1 MEAVGYDLYCKMLNE
16 AVKAQKGEI
25 QETPFETTLDIDVDA
40 YIPPGYI
47 PNEYQKLDIYKRIA
61 CVEDDAAGDE
71 MLDEL
76 IDRFGEPPRSVQ
88 NLLSIAREK
97 ARAHR
102 LYITEVTQKG
112 STIRFTLYPQAP
124 VEPVNIP
131 PFVERFAGAVIF
143 VPDRESPSFLYKTD
157 YNSREKTDA
166 LGALS
171 RFLEE
176 MELLYHDGGAG

>member
-1 MEAVGYDLYCKMLNE
+1 M
-16 AVKAQKGEI
+16 
-25 QETPFETTLDIDVDA
+25 
-40 YIPPGYI
+40 
-47 PNEYQKLDIYKRIA
+47 
-61 CVEDDAAGDE
+61 
-71 MLDEL
+71 
-76 IDRFGEPPRSVQ
+76 
-88 NLLSIAREK
+88 
-97 ARAHR
+97 
-102 LYITEVTQKG
+102 
-112 STIRFTLYPQAP
+112 
-124 VEPVNIP
+124 EPVNIP